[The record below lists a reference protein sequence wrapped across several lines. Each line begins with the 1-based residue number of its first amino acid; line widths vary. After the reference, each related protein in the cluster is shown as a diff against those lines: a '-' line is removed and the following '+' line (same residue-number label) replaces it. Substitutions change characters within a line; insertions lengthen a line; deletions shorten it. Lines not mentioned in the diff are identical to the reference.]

1 MRFYYY
7 LCTFFFFVAQSSVAQ
22 DKVISKEDV
31 MLMGCGFEIKVVA
44 DNEMLADS
52 AIRVGIHE
60 ITRIENLI
68 SGWGDD
74 SQTSEINRQAGKKA
88 VKVDKEL
95 YDLIYRSKKLSEL
108 TDGAFDI
115 SFASM
120 DKIWVFDR
128 AEHDMPDSSTVAKAR
143 ANIDWQKIE
152 LNPKEGTV
160 FLKEE
165 GMKIGFGAIGKGYA
179 ANRAKLLM
187 EQMEGVYGGIINAS
201 GDLMMWGES
210 VKTEGWSVQIS
221 DPRDKFKVL
230 GWLKLNNASI
240 VTSGDYVK
248 YFRNNGVRYSHIID
262 PKTGY
267 PVTETQ
273 SVTIIS
279 PDAELSDA
287 LATAVSVLGVEQGL
301 ALINMLNHVEGL
313 ILDKNDEIYFSDNL
327 ELNYYKE

>member
-22 DKVISKEDV
+22 DKVTSKEDV

-52 AIRVGIHE
+52 AISVGIHE

-68 SGWGDD
+68 SGWDDD

-88 VKVDKEL
+88 VKVDEEL

-120 DKIWVFDR
+120 DKIWVFDG

-248 YFRNNGVRYSHIID
+248 YFMNNGVRYSHIID

-313 ILDKNDEIYFSDNL
+313 ILDENDEIYFSDNL